1 MSVIERLLRRDDHR
15 AGDELV
21 ITPMRRRDLR
31 AGVLAIEAVSYPRPW
46 SQGVFESEIDQMK
59 AGSRHYVV
67 ARRGREIAGYAG
79 LWFSAGEAHVTN
91 VAARPDL
98 RRTGVATALLL
109 ALADD
114 ARRRACTAWTLEVR
128 VSSTGAQELYRRF
141 GFVPAGIRP
150 RYYENVE
157 DAIVMWC
164 NDLTSEAYGE
174 HLDEIRRDHSRKWS
188 RCRARARQSL
198 HFSDERG
205 ERDS

>member
-1 MSVIERLLRRDDHR
+1 MSVIERLLRRDEHHDPQVE
-15 AGDELV
+15 GDVV
-21 ITPMRRRDLR
+21 ITPLRKRDLR

-46 SQGVFESEIDQMK
+46 SQGVFESEIDQMR

-67 ARRGREIAGYAG
+67 ARRGKDIAGYAG

-109 ALADD
+109 ALADE
-114 ARRRACTAWTLEVR
+114 ARRRSCTAWTLEVR

-141 GFVPAGIRP
+141 GFVPAGVRP

-164 NDLTSEAYGE
+164 NDLTTDDYGRQLDAIRADL
-174 HLDEIRRDHSRKWS
+174 HRKLDE
-188 RCRARARQSL
+188 
-198 HFSDERG
+198 ER
-205 ERDS
+205 